1 MSIMFFQQFSGI
13 NAIVYNTVSIFEAA
27 GSSIPAKYAT
37 IIVGLVQFVFTVLSG
52 FFVRIKT
59 TQFIFKTIYTYFV
72 IFYRWIDLVEG
83 FFF

>member
-37 IIVGLVQFVFTVLSG
+37 IIVGLVQFIFTVLSG
-52 FFVRIKT
+52 FFVRKNGYSIVSWPLK
-59 TQFIFKTIYTYFV
+59 YF
-72 IFYRWIDLVEG
+72 
-83 FFF
+83 